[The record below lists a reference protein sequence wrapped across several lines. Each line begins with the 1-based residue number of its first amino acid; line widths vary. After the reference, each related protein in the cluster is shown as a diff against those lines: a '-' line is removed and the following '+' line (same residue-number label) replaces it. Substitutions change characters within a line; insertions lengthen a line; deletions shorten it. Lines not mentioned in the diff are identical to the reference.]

1 MYVNTCLV
9 HEHIQNF
16 TNSDFKNT
24 IPELTREKLL
34 HVGACP
40 GDYGKMR

>member
-9 HEHIQNF
+9 HEHTCIQNF
-16 TNSDFKNT
+16 TNSDYFRAYT
-24 IPELTREKLL
+24 GEAVTG
-34 HVGACP
+34 GACP